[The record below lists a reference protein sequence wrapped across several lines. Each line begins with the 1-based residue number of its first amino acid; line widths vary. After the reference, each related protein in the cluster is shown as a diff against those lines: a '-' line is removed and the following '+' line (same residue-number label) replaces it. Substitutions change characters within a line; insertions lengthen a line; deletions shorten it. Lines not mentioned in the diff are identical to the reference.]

1 LPEDGRSRS
10 LVRCRFRFPLNDYR
24 VIETALYDSPGANHD
39 RRPRSRQETEMNK
52 RTLIAMA
59 QTVRPFLDGKSGA
72 KSWDEQVKEGQ

>member
-1 LPEDGRSRS
+1 
-10 LVRCRFRFPLNDYR
+10 
-24 VIETALYDSPGANHD
+24 
-39 RRPRSRQETEMNK
+39 MNK